1 MSSHVLASIST
12 VLLPFLEDEDNANSG
27 SHLNYFSQSEM
38 SKLFARIAGYFS
50 NRSLAGVDKVGN
62 RYFAK
67 TEAIDGI
74 SKWVS
79 NLNLNLNPLFAFNN
93 YFMIWVFLIHYGF
106 ALL

>member
-1 MSSHVLASIST
+1 
-12 VLLPFLEDEDNANSG
+12 
-27 SHLNYFSQSEM
+27 M

-79 NLNLNLNPLFAFNN
+79 NLNPLFAFNN
-93 YFMIWVFLIHYGF
+93 YFMIWVFLNSLCICTF
-106 ALL
+106 VTWVLLQLH